1 MDWARSA
8 DDISLILRISHI
20 ARNLSQPLQV
30 GQRAHKI
37 SGTNKVMTSKRD
49 DRRKAAVEKQI
60 DENLRRV
67 YEQDV
72 TEQIPDRFLA
82 LLEQLREQD

>member
-1 MDWARSA
+1 
-8 DDISLILRISHI
+8 
-20 ARNLSQPLQV
+20 
-30 GQRAHKI
+30 
-37 SGTNKVMTSKRD
+37 MTSKRD

-67 YEQDV
+67 YEQDA

-82 LLEQLREQD
+82 LLEQLRELK

>member
-1 MDWARSA
+1 
-8 DDISLILRISHI
+8 
-20 ARNLSQPLQV
+20 
-30 GQRAHKI
+30 
-37 SGTNKVMTSKRD
+37 MTSKRD

-82 LLEQLREQD
+82 LLEQLREQN

>member
-1 MDWARSA
+1 
-8 DDISLILRISHI
+8 
-20 ARNLSQPLQV
+20 
-30 GQRAHKI
+30 
-37 SGTNKVMTSKRD
+37 MTPKRD

-82 LLEQLREQD
+82 LLEQLREQK